1 MEKKTVVQ
9 GGHGPVPMEEN
20 SRRYI
25 DKDPVSVPMTAY
37 YVRRMMSGELVEATS
52 SPMTAAAASVA
63 APPSAA
69 GAVASSPSA
78 KKAEDK

>member
-1 MEKKTVVQ
+1 MDKKTVVQ

-25 DKDPVSVPMTAY
+25 DADPVEVPMTAY
-37 YVRRMMSGELVEATS
+37 YVRRMLSGELVEAN
-52 SPMTAAAASVA
+52 MTAATAPVA

-69 GAVASSPSA
+69 RVAAPSPSFS
-78 KKAEDK
+78 KDEDK

>member
-37 YVRRMMSGELVEATS
+37 YVRRMMSGELVEAPS
-52 SPMTAAAASVA
+52 SMTAATASVSGS
-63 APPSAA
+63 PSVA
-69 GAVASSPSA
+69 GAVASSPS
-78 KKAEDK
+78 KKDEEK